1 MTVIISN
8 FMEIIEYIMLQRILF
23 STLLIASFIQL
34 EAQTIVSDPR
44 KSSFWSKPKQ
54 LGFSLGFGGIMQTG
68 TLITDACDCSFENG
82 GGMSSAFGITF
93 ENEMMKNVV
102 WGIAGEYRYVSMDSR
117 YQELELLKDQQT
129 STGALVSMEVPFRHN
144 AAFTTSMIGFL
155 PYIKVFPFDTR
166 LFTRLG
172 LNIGYLASTSL
183 VHTKEL
189 LQNSAVLPTGE
200 TVQFSL
206 DNSDPRVDGNIATI
220 QSGELTQ
227 TNSLFLGGHIG
238 LGVEFKA
245 GKRMIFGPTMLYII
259 PFTGLSS
266 YPGSDFSM
274 NNLQVAAEV
283 RIILD

>member
-1 MTVIISN
+1 MSK
-8 FMEIIEYIMLQRILF
+8 FKEIIGFPMYRRLILLP
-23 STLLIASFIQL
+23 LLIASLAKIN
-34 EAQTIVSDPR
+34 AQVVVSDPR

-54 LGFSLGFGGIMQTG
+54 IGFSLGFGGIMQTG

-82 GGMSSAFGITF
+82 GGMSSAFGVSF
-93 ENEMMKNVV
+93 ENELMKHVV

-117 YQELELLKDQQT
+117 FQELEVLKDQQT
-129 STGALVSMEVPFRHN
+129 STGALVSLEVPFRHN
-144 AAFTTSMIGFL
+144 AAFTTSMIGIL

-166 LFTRLG
+166 LFTRFG

-183 VHTKEL
+183 EHTKEL

-200 TVQFSL
+200 TVEFSL
-206 DNSDPRVDGNIATI
+206 DRNDPRVNGNLATI

-227 TNSLFLGGHIG
+227 ANSLFIGGHIG

-245 GKRMIFGPTMLYII
+245 GKRMIFGPTMMYIL

-274 NNLQVAAEV
+274 RNLQVAAEV
-283 RIILD
+283 RIVLD